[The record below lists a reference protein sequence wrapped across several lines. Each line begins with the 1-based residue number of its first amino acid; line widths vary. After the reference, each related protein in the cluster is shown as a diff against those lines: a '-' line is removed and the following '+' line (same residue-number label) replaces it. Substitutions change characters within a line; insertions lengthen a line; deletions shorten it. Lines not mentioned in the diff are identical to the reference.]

1 MSIVDCNGGDLGNC
15 RASSPAKTMKPME
28 KHIPNIFSFATS
40 ELSQDAMFAWLISWS
55 APDYT
60 AAEPELHRIGQNFVR
75 LLAGKDSDFKID
87 SVDVGRQ
94 WENIDIWAEIND
106 NTFLI
111 VEDKTGTSIHDDQLE
126 RYKASVEKE
135 YAGKRTDLCY
145 AYVKTAEEPGS
156 VLKSIEQC
164 GFRTINRAAILK
176 CLEDYRGSDSLL
188 VSYREHLRM
197 IDASVNSFRSLP
209 EKGWSWDAWQGF
221 YKELESR
228 VDLDSWN
235 YVANPAGG
243 FLGAWWHFVEM
254 QDGAEMY
261 LQFEQGKLCF
271 KISYEGDENCSEV
284 RYRHHTRLL
293 QLARDRYPEIR
304 RPDRFGCGTYM
315 TIAVVDEDKLFGEGP
330 VDFDALFARLKEYE
344 VLIDELRCNK

>member
-1 MSIVDCNGGDLGNC
+1 M
-15 RASSPAKTMKPME
+15 RKKT
-28 KHIPNIFSFATS
+28 PNIFSFATS

-55 APDYT
+55 APEY
-60 AAEPELHRIGQNFVR
+60 AAADPELHRIGQNFVR
-75 LLAGKDSDFKID
+75 LLAGKESDFKIAC
-87 SVDVGRQ
+87 VDVGRQ

-156 VLKSIEQC
+156 VLKSIEQY

-176 CLEDYRGSDSLL
+176 CMEDYKGSDSLL
-188 VSYREHLRM
+188 ISYREHLRE
-197 IDASVNSFRSLP
+197 IDARVNSFRSLP
-209 EKGWSWDAWQGF
+209 EKEWGWDAWQGF

-228 VDLDSWN
+228 VDIDSWS

-254 QDGAEMY
+254 GDCTMY

-271 KISYEGDENCSEV
+271 KISYEGDGDKSLV
-284 RYRHHTRLL
+284 RNREHVKLMA
-293 QLARDRYPEIR
+293 LAKVRFPEIR
-304 RPDRFGCGTYM
+304 RPDRFGTGTYM
-315 TIAVVDEDKLFGEGP
+315 TIAVVDEESLFGDDP
-330 VDFDALFARLKEYE
+330 VNFDELTTKLKEYE
-344 VLIDELRCNK
+344 TLVDNCFTSNVG

>member
-1 MSIVDCNGGDLGNC
+1 M
-15 RASSPAKTMKPME
+15 RKKT
-28 KHIPNIFSFATS
+28 PNIFSFATS

-55 APDYT
+55 APEY
-60 AAEPELHRIGQNFVR
+60 AAADPELHRIGQNFVR
-75 LLAGKDSDFKID
+75 LLAGKESDFKIAC
-87 SVDVGRQ
+87 VDVGRQ

-156 VLKSIEQC
+156 VLKSIEQY

-176 CLEDYRGSDSLL
+176 CMEDYKGSDSLL
-188 VSYREHLRM
+188 ISYREHLRE
-197 IDASVNSFRSLP
+197 IDARVNSFRSLP
-209 EKGWSWDAWQGF
+209 EKEWGWDAWQGF

-228 VDLDSWN
+228 VDIDSWS

-243 FLGAWWHFVEM
+243 FVGAWWHFVEM
-254 QDGAEMY
+254 GDCTMY

-271 KISYEGDENCSEV
+271 KIAYEDENGRSEV
-284 RYRHHTRLL
+284 RYRAHSKLMEK
-293 QLARDRYPEIR
+293 ARNRYPEIR
-304 RPDRFGCGTYM
+304 RPDRFGNGTYM
-315 TIAVVDEDKLFGEGP
+315 TIAVVEEERIFGEGV
-330 VDFDALFARLKEYE
+330 VDFDTLAAKLRDYEALISECAQS
-344 VLIDELRCNK
+344 LIVREL

>member
-1 MSIVDCNGGDLGNC
+1 M
-15 RASSPAKTMKPME
+15 RKKT
-28 KHIPNIFSFATS
+28 PNIFSFATS

-55 APDYT
+55 APEY
-60 AAEPELHRIGQNFVR
+60 AAADPELHRIGQNFVR
-75 LLAGKDSDFKID
+75 LLAGKESDFKIAC
-87 SVDVGRQ
+87 VDVGRQ

-156 VLKSIEQC
+156 VLKSIEQY

-176 CLEDYRGSDSLL
+176 CLEDYKGADSLL
-188 VSYREHLRM
+188 ISYREHLRE
-197 IDASVNSFRSLP
+197 IDARVNSFRSLP
-209 EKGWSWDAWQGF
+209 EKEWGWDAWQGF

-228 VDLDSWN
+228 VDIDSWS
-235 YVANPAGG
+235 YIANPAGG
-243 FLGAWWHFVEM
+243 FRGAWWHFVEEG
-254 QDGAEMY
+254 DCTMY

-271 KISYEGDENCSEV
+271 KISYEGEEDRSEV
-284 RYRHHTRLL
+284 RYRNYSKLMA
-293 QLARDRYPEIR
+293 LAKDRYPEIR
-304 RPDRFGCGTYM
+304 RPDRFGAGTYM
-315 TIAVVDEDKLFGEGP
+315 TIAVVNDESIFGEGV
-330 VDFDALFARLKEYE
+330 VDFDKMTQLLSEYE
-344 VLIDELRCNK
+344 SVIDECCQ

>member
-1 MSIVDCNGGDLGNC
+1 
-15 RASSPAKTMKPME
+15 MK
-28 KHIPNIFSFATS
+28 KDTPNIFSYATS

-55 APDYT
+55 APEY
-60 AAEPELHRIGQNFVR
+60 AAADPELHRIGQNFVR
-75 LLAGKDSDFKID
+75 LLAGKESDFKIVC
-87 SVDVGRQ
+87 VDVGRQ

-156 VLKSIEQC
+156 VLKSIERY

-176 CLEDYRGSDSLL
+176 CLDDYKGSDSLL
-188 VSYREHLRM
+188 ISYKVHLRE
-197 IDASVNSFRSLP
+197 IDARVNSFRSLP
-209 EKGWSWDAWQGF
+209 EKEWGWDAWQGF

-228 VDLDSWN
+228 VDIDSWS

-243 FLGAWWHFVEM
+243 FLGAWWHFVEVG
-254 QDGAEMY
+254 DCTMY

-271 KISYEGDENCSEV
+271 KISYEGDGDKSLV
-284 RYRHHTRLL
+284 RNREHVKLMA
-293 QLARDRYPEIR
+293 LAKVRFPEIR
-304 RPDRFGCGTYM
+304 RPDRFGTGTYM
-315 TIAVVDEDKLFGEGP
+315 TIAVVDEESLFGDDT
-330 VDFDALFARLKEYE
+330 VNFDELTTKLNEYE
-344 VLIDELRCNK
+344 TLVDNCFTSNVG

>member
-1 MSIVDCNGGDLGNC
+1 M
-15 RASSPAKTMKPME
+15 RKKT
-28 KHIPNIFSFATS
+28 PNIFSFATS

-55 APDYT
+55 APEY
-60 AAEPELHRIGQNFVR
+60 AAADPELHRIGQNFVR
-75 LLAGKDSDFKID
+75 LLAGKESDFKIAC
-87 SVDVGRQ
+87 VDVGRQ

-156 VLKSIEQC
+156 VLKSIEQY

-176 CLEDYRGSDSLL
+176 CLEDYKGADSLL
-188 VSYREHLRM
+188 ISYREHLRE
-197 IDASVNSFRSLP
+197 IDARVNSFRSLP
-209 EKGWSWDAWQGF
+209 EKEWGWDAWQGF

-228 VDLDSWN
+228 VDIDSWS
-235 YVANPAGG
+235 YIANPAGG
-243 FLGAWWHFVEM
+243 FLGAWWHFVEEG
-254 QDGAEMY
+254 DCTMY

-271 KISYEGDENCSEV
+271 KISYEGEEDRSEV
-284 RYRHHTRLL
+284 RYRQYSRLL
-293 QLARDRYPEIR
+293 AIAHDRFPEIR
-304 RPDRFGCGTYM
+304 RPDRFGTGTYM
-315 TIAVVDEDKLFGEGP
+315 TIAVVDERIVFGEGLLNMD
-330 VDFDALFARLKEYE
+330 VLVSRLIQYE
-344 VLIDELRCNK
+344 TLIDECCEISSKENPHSRIPCT